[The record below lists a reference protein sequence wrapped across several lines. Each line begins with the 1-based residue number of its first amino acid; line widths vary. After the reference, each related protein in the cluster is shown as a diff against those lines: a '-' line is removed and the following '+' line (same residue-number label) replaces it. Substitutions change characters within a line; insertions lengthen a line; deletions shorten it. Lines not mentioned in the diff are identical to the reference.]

1 MEGIKT
7 SGTATWSTKESSSI
21 GYAPQM
27 LLATFLTTTSPNIAV
42 NQTQHPRVSG
52 TTEYTQSIG
61 RESRANDKHA
71 EGLIMSNIGRE
82 EIEARLS
89 RNKAEVESIASGMKA
104 EISDF
109 KKTYTENFSEI
120 SKTLS
125 RMESKADATEKRLTQ
140 AQWIISAVI
149 ALSALTI
156 SISFNIASKSHAT
169 SSPQQPITI
178 NTSNPASNSQPSK

>member
-7 SGTATWSTKESSSI
+7 SGTSTWSIKESSSI

-27 LLATFLTTTSPNIAV
+27 LLASVLTVTSPNIAV
-42 NQTQHPRVSG
+42 NQIQHPRVSG

-61 RESRANDKHA
+61 KEDSANNNQTKGA
-71 EGLIMSNIGRE
+71 IMSNIGRE

-89 RNKAEVESIASGMKA
+89 RNKAEVESIASGMKS
-104 EISDF
+104 EMSDF
-109 KKTYTENFSEI
+109 KRTYTENFSEI

-156 SISFNIASKSHAT
+156 SISFNIASKSHVT
-169 SSPQQPITI
+169 PSQQQPITI
-178 NTSNPASNSQPSK
+178 NTAPSVSNAQPNK